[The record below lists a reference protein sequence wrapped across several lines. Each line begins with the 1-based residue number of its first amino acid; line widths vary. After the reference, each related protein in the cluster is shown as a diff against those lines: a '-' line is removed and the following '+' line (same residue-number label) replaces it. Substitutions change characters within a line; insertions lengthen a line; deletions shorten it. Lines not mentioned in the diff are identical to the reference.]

1 MFRFEAF
8 FNQKLELLMEEL
20 SSKRDLWEL
29 VYIGRKILHNSQEDW
44 LEESEQ
50 LVYVDYT
57 YWTLGYII
65 TREGV
70 DKLLAADPLG
80 KMVPVDEFLPIMYDR
95 HPNTSWAGQFQTR

>member
-1 MFRFEAF
+1 
-8 FNQKLELLMEEL
+8 MEEL
-20 SSKRDLWEL
+20 TARREEWEL
-29 VYIGRKILHNSQEDW
+29 VYIGRKILHNSEENW
-44 LEESEQ
+44 LEESTQ